1 MKALVYLAPRH
12 MAMQDLDPPAPGPDD
27 VSIRVAYSGICGSE
41 LSGYLGMNSLRKPPL
56 VFGHELSG
64 HVAAIGARAAASS
77 GLAPGTAVTANPLVS
92 CGRCEFCVTGR
103 QQLCQSRLLLGASL
117 PGSNAEYVNVPAA
130 NVLELPDGIEL
141 RDASMTEPAACAVHA
156 VELSGARPG
165 ASALVVGAGPIGLFI
180 LQVLGVF
187 GVAQRFVSDR
197 NPDRL
202 AMAAAMGCTAV
213 PADEQRAVEAVRQ
226 ATGGR
231 GVDLAFDAVGSAETR
246 RTCVASTVVGG
257 QVLAVGLHT
266 DLTELPLNTVVRSE
280 LSIRGVF
287 AYPVPSFRTALRWL
301 AERRIGLRDGVVVTP
316 LADGAP
322 WYQRLIDGDAAVK
335 VLLAPEATDA
345 PAAPAASA
353 SAAAAASASAAPATV
368 GAAGTG
374 T

>member
-12 MAMQDLDPPAPGPDD
+12 MAMQDLDPPSPGPDD

-64 HVAAIGARAAASS
+64 HIAELGARAAASS
-77 GLAPGTAVTANPLVS
+77 GLTVGTPVTANPLVS
-92 CGRCEFCVTGR
+92 CGWCEFCVTGR

-117 PGSNAEYVNVPAA
+117 PGSNAEYVTVPATS
-130 NVLELPDGIEL
+130 VLALPEGMNL

-156 VELSGARPG
+156 VELSGAGPG

-180 LQVLGVF
+180 LQVLGLH
-187 GVAQRFVSDR
+187 GVTQRYVSDR

-202 AMAAAMGCTAV
+202 AMAAAMGCTVV
-213 PADEQRAVEAVRQ
+213 PAGEPRAVEAMHQ

-246 RTCVASTVVGG
+246 RICLASTASGG

-266 DLTELPLNTVVRSE
+266 DLTELPLNTVVRAE
-280 LSIRGVF
+280 LSVRGVF
-287 AYPVPSFRTALRWL
+287 AYPISSFRTALRWL
-301 AERRIGLRDGVVVTP
+301 AEQRIGLRDGVVVAP
-316 LADGAP
+316 LPDGPP
-322 WYQRLIDGDAAVK
+322 WYQRLIDGAAAVK
-335 VLLAPEATDA
+335 VLLTPGPADD
-345 PAAPAASA
+345 PAAAVPAAA
-353 SAAAAASASAAPATV
+353 
-368 GAAGTG
+368 GAARTG

>member
-12 MAMQDLDPPAPGPDD
+12 MAMQDLDPPSPGPDD
-27 VSIRVAYSGICGSE
+27 VSIRVTYSGICGSE
-41 LSGYLGMNSLRKPPL
+41 LSGFLGMNSLRKPPL

-64 HVAAIGARAAASS
+64 HVAALGDRAAASS
-77 GLAPGTAVTANPLVS
+77 GLTVGTAVTANPLVS

-103 QQLCQSRLLLGASL
+103 QQLCQRRLLLGASL
-117 PGSNAEYVNVPAA
+117 PGSNAEYVGVPAA
-130 NVLELPDGIEL
+130 QVLALPEGMDL

-156 VELSGARPG
+156 VELSGAGPG

-180 LQVLGVF
+180 LQVLGVH
-187 GVAQRFVSDR
+187 GVMQRYVSDR
-197 NPDRL
+197 NRDRL
-202 AMAAAMGCTAV
+202 AMAVAMGAVAV
-213 PADEQRAVEAVRQ
+213 PADEPQAIDAVRQ

-246 RTCVASTVVGG
+246 RTCLASAVSGG

-287 AYPVPSFRTALRWL
+287 AYPVSSFRTALTWL
-301 AERRIGLRDGVVVTP
+301 AARRVGLRDGVVVTP
-316 LADGAP
+316 LADGPP

-335 VLLAPEATDA
+335 VLLTPGT
-345 PAAPAASA
+345 
-353 SAAAAASASAAPATV
+353 
-368 GAAGTG
+368 AAGTG
-374 T
+374 V

>member
-1 MKALVYLAPRH
+1 VKALVYVAPRQ
-12 MAMQDLDPPAPGPDD
+12 MVMQDLDPPSPGPGD

-64 HVAAIGARAAASS
+64 HVAALGARAAAS
-77 GLAPGTAVTANPLVS
+77 GAPAVGTPVTANPLVS

-103 QQLCQSRLLLGASL
+103 QQLCQKRLLLGASL
-117 PGSNAEYVNVPAA
+117 PGSNAEYVTVPATS
-130 NVLELPDGIEL
+130 VLTLPEGMDL
-141 RDASMTEPAACAVHA
+141 RDAAMTEPAACAVHA
-156 VELSGARPG
+156 VDLSGAGPG

-180 LQVLGVF
+180 LQVLGVH
-187 GVAQRFVSDR
+187 GVAQRYVSDR

-202 AMAAAMGCTAV
+202 AMAVAMGAVAV
-213 PADEQRAVEAVRQ
+213 PPDEPQAVDAVRQ

-246 RTCVASTVVGG
+246 RICLASTVTGG

-287 AYPVPSFRTALRWL
+287 AYPVASFRTALRWL
-301 AERRIGLRDGVVVTP
+301 AERRIGLPDGVVVASLP
-316 LADGAP
+316 DGPP

-335 VLLAPEATDA
+335 VLLAPGPDGAGA
-345 PAAPAASA
+345 PAAAATATATAEGSA
-353 SAAAAASASAAPATV
+353 R
-368 GAAGTG
+368 
-374 T
+374 